1 MGVWQKEFALS
12 TTKLL
17 EIVIRLTQ
25 YNSGGRVGPL
35 ISQNSY
41 KNMFLAG
48 FVPRLCETYRIPLAI
63 TAIRVTFQTL
73 LRDISNRS
81 RTIIERT
88 NYYDDQY
95 GNDNRF
101 ATIGPEMLQLTGC
114 M

>member
-1 MGVWQKEFALS
+1 MGIWQKDVALS

-35 ISQNSY
+35 VSQNSY

-48 FVPRLCETYRIPLAI
+48 FVPRLCEKYRIPLVI

-73 LRDISNRS
+73 SRDIFNRS
-81 RTIIERT
+81 STIIERT